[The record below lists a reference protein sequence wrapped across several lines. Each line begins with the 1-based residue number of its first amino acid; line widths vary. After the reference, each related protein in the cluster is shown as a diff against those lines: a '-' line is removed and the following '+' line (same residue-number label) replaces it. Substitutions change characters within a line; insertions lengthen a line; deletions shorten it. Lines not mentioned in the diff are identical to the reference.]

1 MPMHARAA
9 ARLDRVIVLLS
20 APTNLGLKPPR
31 PGSVPG
37 AAKAPEA
44 LREAGLF
51 RRLAELGAG
60 DGGVVLPGRYVDDDQ
75 DRPTEQVRNEAAM
88 VEHAR
93 RLADRIEGVLRAGG
107 APLVVGGDCSVLLG
121 AGVAMA
127 RRGGAGLVH
136 VDGHTDFRHPGNSDR
151 CASVAGEDLAV
162 AVGRHRPVIAD
173 IDGRGAYF
181 EAAHAAHIGC
191 RDDDSEVDEVR
202 SLLGCVVSASEWRTR
217 GTGAIAAAVL
227 GVADVSGYW
236 LQVDVDV
243 LDPEV
248 MPAVDSP
255 DPGGCTADEL
265 VELLRALAPR
275 AVGASVTVFD
285 PDLDP
290 DGRYARLVSDVVVD
304 GLAGLGSALRGRGPG

>member
-1 MPMHARAA
+1 M
-9 ARLDRVIVLLS
+9 IVLLS
-20 APTNLGLKPPR
+20 APTNLGLEPPR

-51 RRLAELGAG
+51 RRLAELGAH
-60 DGGVVLPGRYVDDDQ
+60 DGGVVLPGRYVDDDA
-75 DRPTEQVRNEAAM
+75 DRPAHRVRNEQAM

-93 RLADRIEGVLRAGG
+93 RLADRIADVLRAGG
-107 APLVVGGDCSVLLG
+107 SPLVVGGDCSVLLG

-136 VDGHTDFRHPGNSDR
+136 VDGHTDFRNPGNSDR

-162 AVGRHRPVIAD
+162 AVGRHRPAIAD
-173 IDGRGAYF
+173 IDGCGPYF
-181 EAAHAAHIGC
+181 EAAHAAHVGC
-191 RDDDSEVDEVR
+191 RDDDAEIVEVR
-202 SLLGCVVSASEWRTR
+202 SLLGCVVPASEWRIR
-217 GTGAIAAAVL
+217 GTQAVADAVL
-227 GVADVSGYW
+227 RVSDVSGYW

-275 AVGASVTVFD
+275 AVGASITVFD

-290 DGRYARLVSDVVVD
+290 DGRYARLVGDVVVD
-304 GLAGLGSALRGRGPG
+304 GLALLGSAL

>member
-1 MPMHARAA
+1 M
-9 ARLDRVIVLLS
+9 
-20 APTNLGLKPPR
+20 
-31 PGSVPG
+31 
-37 AAKAPEA
+37 
-44 LREAGLF
+44 REAGLF
-51 RRLAELGAG
+51 RRLAELGAR
-60 DGGVVLPGRYVDDDQ
+60 DGGVVLPGRYVDDDA
-75 DRPTEQVRNEAAM
+75 DRPTHRVRNEQAM

-93 RLADRIEGVLRAGG
+93 RLADRVADVLRAGG
-107 APLVVGGDCSVLLG
+107 SPLVVGGDCSVLLG

-136 VDGHTDFRHPGNSDR
+136 VDGHTDFRNPGNSDR

-162 AVGRHRPVIAD
+162 AVGRHRQAIAD
-173 IDGRGAYF
+173 IDGCGPYF
-181 EAAHAAHIGC
+181 AAAHAAHVGC
-191 RDDDSEVDEVR
+191 RDDDAEIVEVR
-202 SLLGCVVSASEWRTR
+202 SLLGCVVPASEWRIL
-217 GTGAIAAAVL
+217 GTQAVADAVL
-227 GVADVSGYW
+227 RVADVSGYW

-255 DPGGCTADEL
+255 DPGGCTAGEL

-290 DGRYARLVSDVVVD
+290 DGRHARLVSDVVVD
-304 GLAGLGSALRGRGPG
+304 GLSGLGSAL

>member
-1 MPMHARAA
+1 M
-9 ARLDRVIVLLS
+9 IVLLS
-20 APTNLGLKPPR
+20 APTNLGLEPPR

-44 LREAGLF
+44 LRESGLF
-51 RRLAELGAG
+51 RRLAELGAR
-60 DGGVVLPGRYVDDDQ
+60 DGGVVLPGRYVDDDA
-75 DRPTEQVRNEAAM
+75 DRPAHRVRNESAM

-93 RLADRIEGVLRAGG
+93 RLADRIEGALRDGC

-162 AVGRHRPVIAD
+162 AVGRHRPAIAD
-173 IDGRGAYF
+173 VDGHGPYF
-181 EAAHAAHIGC
+181 DAAHAAHVGC
-191 RDDDSEVDEVR
+191 RDDDAEIAEVR
-202 SLLGCVVSASEWRTR
+202 SLLGGVLPASEWRVR
-217 GTGAIAAAVL
+217 GTEAVADVVMR
-227 GVADVSGYW
+227 VADVSGYW

-243 LDPEV
+243 LDPEI

-255 DPGGCTADEL
+255 DPGGCTAGEL
-265 VELLRALAPR
+265 VALLRLLAPR

-290 DGRYARLVSDVVVD
+290 DGRYARLVSDVVVE
-304 GLAGLGSALRGRGPG
+304 GLARLGSAL